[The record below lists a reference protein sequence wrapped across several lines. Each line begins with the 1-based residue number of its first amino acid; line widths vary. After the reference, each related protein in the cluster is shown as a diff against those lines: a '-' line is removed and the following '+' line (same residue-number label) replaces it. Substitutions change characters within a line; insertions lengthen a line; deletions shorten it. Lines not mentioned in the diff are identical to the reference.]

1 MLRNP
6 KAKPQD
12 NNYQQKGEKDEKG
25 NQKRIPTPSTF
36 TSHCPPKENVETAQ
50 TEKRDTDDLRSFATE
65 TTGKLH
71 ILGLNGNSFAVD
83 ST

>member
-6 KAKPQD
+6 KAKQQD

-50 TEKRDTDDLRSFATE
+50 TKKARYGRFTIVRHGDDGQVAYPWVE
-65 TTGKLH
+65 W
-71 ILGLNGNSFAVD
+71 
-83 ST
+83 